1 MTFDQCTT
9 LCSIPKVLAEF
20 FCAIFRKLGV
30 LSTLHHILI
39 NSSPLTQINISCDF
53 LKGI

>member
-1 MTFDQCTT
+1 MTFDQCTS
-9 LCSIPKVLAEF
+9 LYSIPKVLAEF

-39 NSSPLTQINISCDF
+39 DSSPLAQKNVSCNV